1 MIKAKKNKKS
11 DSVKVDMKGNCS
23 MIADEYTAV
32 TQAFANMCIKA
43 CIKACIPGTIELIK
57 KDIHKNLD
65 IAFEVAETT
74 KGEAWSNS

>member
-11 DSVKVDMKGNCS
+11 DSVNVDMKGNCS

-32 TQAFANMCIKA
+32 TQTFANMCIKV
-43 CIKACIPGTIELIK
+43 CIPGTIELIK

-74 KGEAWSNS
+74 KGETWSNS

>member
-1 MIKAKKNKKS
+1 MIKAKESKRT
-11 DSVKVDMKGNCS
+11 DSVNVDMRGNCS
-23 MIADEYTAV
+23 EIADEYTAV
-32 TQAFANMCIKA
+32 TQAFANM